1 MTKSKYQINDSNPI
15 AKNWSLVLGQR
26 SFRKG
31 FTLVETVVSIGILL
45 MGISASLT
53 LITST
58 IAYSK
63 QTENLVV
70 VVNLAREGIEVVR
83 SIRDVTVF
91 AVLPPGNTSWIVDRE
106 TTSLT
111 IPATYSGGTDIHAC
125 TNCVLYLNNNQYRAT
140 SGTATVY
147 WRLIKIN
154 TLSATEK
161 EVVSTMRW
169 TEHGRVHTYTLTTIL
184 TDWK

>member
-1 MTKSKYQINDSNPI
+1 MKYIRRVS
-15 AKNWSLVLGQR
+15 
-26 SFRKG
+26 RKTQG

-45 MGISASLT
+45 LGIAASLT

-63 QTENLVV
+63 QTESLIV

-83 SIRDVTVF
+83 SIRDVAGF
-91 AVLPPGNTSWIVDRE
+91 SVLPPGNTSWIVDRE

-111 IPATYSGGTDIHAC
+111 IPATYSGGTDIHTC
-125 TNCVLYLNNNQYRAT
+125 TNCTLYLNNNQYRITA
-140 SGTATVY
+140 GTPSLY
-147 WRLIKIN
+147 RRLIKIN
-154 TLSATEK
+154 TLSVTEK
-161 EVVSTMRW
+161 EVVSTIRW
-169 TEHGRVHTYTLTTIL
+169 TEHGRVHTYALTTIL